1 MLTFVVHV
9 RRTPEILARVI
20 LLFHRRRVQ
29 IDSLTA
35 KSGEKPD
42 VLRIEVTVDD
52 DQDKAGFLEANLY
65 KLHDVLLIEKQDF
78 IEETARPGAKDGH
91 F

>member
-35 KSGEKPD
+35 MSGEKPD

-65 KLHDVLLIEKQDF
+65 KLLDVLLVEKKDF
-78 IEETARPGAKDGH
+78 VEETARPGSKDGH